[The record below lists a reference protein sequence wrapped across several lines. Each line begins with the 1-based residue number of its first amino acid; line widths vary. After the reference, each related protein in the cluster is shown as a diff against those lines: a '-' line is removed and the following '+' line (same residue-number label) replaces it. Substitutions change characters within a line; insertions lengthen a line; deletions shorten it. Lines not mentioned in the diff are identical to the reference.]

1 MFQSTGLVRLLVG
14 AAVTI
19 GVFAPQP
26 AVAQSSDSW
35 KGTIAPFYLWATR
48 INGDIATRAGTLPVF
63 MTFDDAEHNLA
74 GAFSFHFEAEKSR
87 FGIFSDLDF
96 VRLSTASAFTLQGPL
111 AQTVSGDADVN
122 NTFFEAG
129 GSYLLSDK
137 MPFAVIAGLRT
148 YTLATNVEF
157 TTPNV
162 SVTPIDA
169 NRTAVSGFAGFTFRP
184 VITDKLSFLSRA
196 DIGGGSGKSWSG
208 VLEWNSGR
216 SHGLAWS
223 SDTRAWESISGRTP
237 MTRTFE
243 R

>member
-1 MFQSTGLVRLLVG
+1 MSRTFRMFQSTGLVRLLVG

-96 VRLSTASAFTLQGPL
+96 VRLRRHPPSRFKGRWRKRSPEMPTSTTRS
-111 AQTVSGDADVN
+111 S
-122 NTFFEAG
+122 
-129 GSYLLSDK
+129 
-137 MPFAVIAGLRT
+137 
-148 YTLATNVEF
+148 
-157 TTPNV
+157 
-162 SVTPIDA
+162 
-169 NRTAVSGFAGFTFRP
+169 RP
-184 VITDKLSFLSRA
+184 V
-196 DIGGGSGKSWSG
+196 
-208 VLEWNSGR
+208 VP
-216 SHGLAWS
+216 
-223 SDTRAWESISGRTP
+223 IS
-237 MTRTFE
+237 
-243 R
+243 